1 MWLAV
6 DAEGPGV
13 RAWPLGVE
21 AGGGAPLAAA
31 SLPDLL
37 AGLPA
42 PAEGLVIDG
51 GAKAYDIAL
60 PSPLTALIRG
70 DTSTGL
76 QTLQVARPAGLAR
89 LVGGHRLARNAAQDA
104 NPRPWHACLCR
115 ADGATVWAHGA
126 EGQIRRISVQPVEQ
140 VLSDLL
146 RDLSGLDGAPGDGDD
161 DLGFERGLSLTEAEG
176 ALAADLDRV
185 VGEARSGR
193 LKGEA
198 VGANL
203 AGVLIGHD
211 ATKGLRLGRPGSPV
225 AVIGAG
231 LTAQRYAIA
240 LGRFGVAVRRVDPDR
255 ALVAG
260 AAFLS
265 RRE

>member
-13 RAWPLGVE
+13 RAWPF
-21 AGGGAPLAAA
+21 ADAGAPIAAA
-31 SLPDLL
+31 DLPALL

-42 PAEGLVIDG
+42 PPAGLVVEG
-51 GAKAYDIAL
+51 GRGAYDIAL
-60 PSPLTALIRG
+60 PAPLSALARRDPSDG
-70 DTSTGL
+70 PE
-76 QTLQVARPAGLAR
+76 TLQVARPAGLAR
-89 LVGGHRLARNAAQDA
+89 LVGGHRLARNRAQDA

-115 ADGATVWAHGA
+115 GDGQTVWAYGA
-126 EGQIRRISVQPVEQ
+126 EGQVRRLLVHPVEER
-140 VLSDLL
+140 L
-146 RDLSGLDGAPGDGDD
+146 RARLAELQAAGLPAADGDD
-161 DLGFERGLSLTEAEG
+161 DLGFERGLSLTEAERDLD
-176 ALAADLDRV
+176 ADLAAV
-185 VGEARSGR
+185 TAEAQSGR
-193 LKGEA
+193 LAGEA

-211 ATKGLRLGRPGSPV
+211 AARGLGLGKLGGPI

-240 LGRFGVAVRRVDPDR
+240 LGRFGVAVRRIDPDR

-260 AAFLS
+260 AAFLAA
-265 RRE
+265 RE

>member
-13 RAWPLGVE
+13 RAWPLGVQE
-21 AGGGAPLAAA
+21 GGGLEAA

-42 PAEGLVIDG
+42 PAEGLVVDG

-60 PSPLTALIRG
+60 PAPLSALVRG

-89 LVGGHRLARNAAQDA
+89 LVGGHSLARNPAQDA

-115 ADGATVWAHGA
+115 PDGTTLWAHGA

-140 VLSDLL
+140 VLRNLL
-146 RDLSGLDGAPGDGDD
+146 RELGAQDGDD

-176 ALAADLDRV
+176 EPAADLDRV

-211 ATKGLRLGRPGSPV
+211 AARGLRLGRLGSPV
-225 AVIGAG
+225 AVVGTG

-240 LGRFGVAVRRVDPDR
+240 LGRFGVAVRRIDPDR

-260 AAFLS
+260 AAFFAQ
-265 RRE
+265 RE

>member
-13 RAWPLGVE
+13 RAWPLD
-21 AGGGAPLAAA
+21 GGGEPIAAPDLAA
-31 SLPDLL
+31 LL
-37 AGLPA
+37 AGLPSA
-42 PAEGLVIDG
+42 PEGLVIDG

-60 PSPLTALIRG
+60 PVPLSALVHS

-76 QTLQVARPAGLAR
+76 QTLQLARPAGLAR
-89 LVGGHRLARNAAQDA
+89 LVGGHRLARNATQDA

-115 ADGATVWAHGA
+115 PDGQTLWAYGA
-126 EGQIRRISVQPVEQ
+126 EGQIRRLSVQPVERT
-140 VLSDLL
+140 L
-146 RDLSGLDGAPGDGDD
+146 RAILAAKIAGNGAPLDGDD

-176 ALAADLDRV
+176 DPEGDLAQVIA
-185 VGEARSGR
+185 EAKSGR

-198 VGANL
+198 IGANL

-211 ATKGLRLGRPGSPV
+211 AMQGLRLGRPGSPV
-225 AVIGAG
+225 AVIGTG

-240 LGRFGVAVRRVDPDR
+240 LGRFGVAVRRIDPGR

-260 AAFLS
+260 AAFLAQ
-265 RRE
+265 RE

>member
-21 AGGGAPLAAA
+21 RPPVAA
-31 SLPDLL
+31 PDLPAL
-37 AGLPA
+37 LVGLPA
-42 PAEGLVIDG
+42 PPEGLVVDG
-51 GAKAYDIAL
+51 GATAYDIAL
-60 PSPLTALIRG
+60 PAPLTALVRS

-89 LVGGHRLARNAAQDA
+89 LVGGHRLARNVAQDA

-115 ADGATVWAHGA
+115 EDGVTVWAHGA
-126 EGQIRRISVQPVEQ
+126 DGQIRRISVQPVDRTLQE
-140 VLSDLL
+140 LL
-146 RDLSGLDGAPGDGDD
+146 RDLAAKDGDD

-176 ALAADLDRV
+176 APADDLERV
-185 VGEARSGR
+185 IGEARSGR
-193 LKGEA
+193 LQGEA

-211 ATKGLRLGRPGSPV
+211 AAQGLRLGRPGSPV
-225 AVIGAG
+225 AVVGAG
-231 LTAQRYAIA
+231 LVAQRYAIA
-240 LGRFGVAVRRVDPDR
+240 LGRFGVAVRRIDPDR

-260 AAFLS
+260 AGFLAH
-265 RRE
+265 RK

>member
-13 RAWPLGVE
+13 RAWPLGVNGD
-21 AGGGAPLAAA
+21 GGEPIAAA
-31 SLPDLL
+31 SLPALL
-37 AGLPA
+37 AGLPTR
-42 PAEGLVIDG
+42 PDGLVVEG

-60 PSPLTALIRG
+60 PAPLAALVRG

-89 LVGGHRLARNAAQDA
+89 LVGGHRLARNVAQDA

-115 ADGATVWAHGA
+115 ADGMTVWAHGA
-126 EGQIRRISVQPVEQ
+126 EGQIRGISVQPVEQ
-140 VLSDLL
+140 VLRNLL
-146 RDLSGLDGAPGDGDD
+146 RDLSGSDGDD

-176 ALAADLDRV
+176 ERAADLDRV
-185 VGEARSGR
+185 IGEARSGR

-211 ATKGLRLGRPGSPV
+211 ASQGLRLGRPGSPV
-225 AVIGAG
+225 AVVGAG
-231 LTAQRYAIA
+231 LAAQRYAIA
-240 LGRFGVAVRRVDPDR
+240 LGRFGVAVRRIDPER

-260 AAFLS
+260 AAFFAQ
-265 RRE
+265 RE

>member
-6 DAEGPGV
+6 DAGGPGV
-13 RAWPLGVE
+13 RAWSLD
-21 AGGGAPLAAA
+21 GGDPIAAPD
-31 SLPDLL
+31 LPALL

-42 PAEGLVIDG
+42 RPEGLVVDG

-60 PSPLTALIRG
+60 PAPLMALARS

-89 LVGGHRLARNAAQDA
+89 LVGGGRLARNAAQDA

-115 ADGATVWAHGA
+115 PDGQTVWAHGA
-126 EGQIRRISVQPVEQ
+126 EGQIRRFYGRPVEEM
-140 VLSDLL
+140 VHTFL
-146 RDLSGLDGAPGDGDD
+146 RELHATDGDD
-161 DLGFERGLSLTEAEG
+161 DLGFERGLSLTEAERD
-176 ALAADLDRV
+176 LAADLAEV
-185 VGEARSGR
+185 KAEAKSGR

-198 VGANL
+198 IGANL

-211 ATKGLRLGRPGSPV
+211 AAQGLRLGRLGAPV

-240 LGRFGVAVRRVDPDR
+240 LGRFGVAVRRVDPAR
-255 ALVAG
+255 ALIAG
-260 AAFLS
+260 AAFFAQ
-265 RRE
+265 RE